1 MKTSFIFAL
10 NKRSLDASQR
20 GVALMMALI
29 MLVAMSMAG
38 LALMRSVDTSL
49 LISGNLAFKQSS
61 IAAGDAGTEAATVWL
76 QNNNAGGALY
86 QAVSSLPAYQPA
98 RGADPASGTS
108 WDAYWSTIETNA
120 TTLPVDTSTGNEVSY
135 VIHRLCN
142 TAGDPAVP
150 GTGCTR
156 SPTGGSTS
164 GSSKGAGRQKL
175 QFNAAVYYR
184 ITSRIV
190 GPRNTVSYTQAIVT
204 M

>member
-1 MKTSFIFAL
+1 MRTSFIFAL

-98 RGADPASGTS
+98 RGADPASG

-120 TTLPVDTSTGNEVSY
+120 TTLPTDGSTGNTVSY